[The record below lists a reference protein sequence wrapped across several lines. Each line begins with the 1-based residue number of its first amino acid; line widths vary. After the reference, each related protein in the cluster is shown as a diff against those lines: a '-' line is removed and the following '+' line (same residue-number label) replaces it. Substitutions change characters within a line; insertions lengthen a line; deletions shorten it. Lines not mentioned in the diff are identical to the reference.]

1 MEKRYRV
8 LRFIAGLYQVLGIL
22 VPVLA
27 LISVFVLQNNLQ
39 TSSFAT
45 DRNSLILSQLAVVFL
60 PALISGIFLFGFGQL
75 IMVLIHIEENTRRT
89 SLLLGRRANR
99 SS

>member
-8 LRFIAGLYQVLGIL
+8 LRFIAGLYQVLGVLMPIL
-22 VPVLA
+22 VIAGYFFFARAYSVSDGIRTDDPNWLSG
-27 LISVFVLQNNLQ
+27 LITV
-39 TSSFAT
+39 
-45 DRNSLILSQLAVVFL
+45 II
-60 PALISGIFLFGFGQL
+60 PALLSGIFLFGFGQL

-89 SLLLGRRANR
+89 SLLLGRRTR

>member
-8 LRFIAGLYQVLGIL
+8 LRFIAGLYQVLGVL
-22 VPVLA
+22 VPILA
-27 LISVFVLQNNLQ
+27 LVSVFVIQNNFQ
-39 TSSFAT
+39 TGLTA
-45 DRNSLILSQLAVVFL
+45 DRSNLLLNQLLVVFL

-89 SLLLGRRANR
+89 SLLLGRRSNR
-99 SS
+99 S

>member
-8 LRFIAGLYQVLGIL
+8 LRFIAGLYQVLGVL

-27 LISVFVLQNNLQ
+27 IAWYFAFAPAFIITNGQTAGFSGWLPGLI
-39 TSSFAT
+39 T
-45 DRNSLILSQLAVVFL
+45 LAVPAVF
-60 PALISGIFLFGFGQL
+60 SGIFLFGFGQL

-89 SLLLGRRANR
+89 SLLLSRRANR
-99 SS
+99 S